1 MRKVVDFRGLNKLC
15 VTDAYP
21 LPLMDQLLDELSASE
36 YMGAT
41 DLKSGYWQVPVHED
55 SCDKLAFITNFGL
68 FQYRR
73 TPMGYKNAPAHFMRE
88 VDTLLMSEGIRE
100 NNATYVDDVTTHGR
114 SFEDYIEQQKRLFA
128 AMETHHW
135 LAAADKLRL
144 GYK

>member
-73 TPMGYKNAPAHFMRE
+73 TP
-88 VDTLLMSEGIRE
+88 
-100 NNATYVDDVTTHGR
+100 THAIKAIKITNPTMPVFARR
-114 SFEDYIEQQKRLFA
+114 SK
-128 AMETHHW
+128 
-135 LAAADKLRL
+135 
-144 GYK
+144 